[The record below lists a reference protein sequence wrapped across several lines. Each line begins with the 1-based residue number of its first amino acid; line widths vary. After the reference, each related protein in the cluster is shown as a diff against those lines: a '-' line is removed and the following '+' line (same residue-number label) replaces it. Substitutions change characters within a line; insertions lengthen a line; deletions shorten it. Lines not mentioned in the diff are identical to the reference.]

1 MAARDGTLS
10 DGDPSHDHGGFPAVY
25 DGDSPRSWSESL
37 LPRAFFARP
46 ALEVAPALLG
56 CVIEHETPDGL
67 VAAVLTEV
75 EAYEGSADPA
85 SHAHRGRT
93 ARNAVMFGPPGHA
106 YVYFTYGMH
115 FCVNLVCLREGTA
128 SAVLLRAGRLVEG
141 IPLAARRRSASPG
154 RLPGGRTAGRSPR
167 VLREQDLARGPA
179 RLCQALG
186 IDRALDGADVC
197 TLGSPLR
204 LRPAAASGRKEPP
217 LPGVTN
223 GPHIGNDPRSGP
235 GPRSGIEAPAG
246 GDPRIST
253 GPRVGVSSAAQRAW
267 RFWLTGDPT
276 VSPYRAHVPRVRPK
290 VVSATERE
298 DGTMH
303 R

>member
-1 MAARDGTLS
+1 MGAG
-10 DGDPSHDHGGFPAVY
+10 DGDLRGP
-25 DGDSPRSWSESL
+25 L

-46 ALEVAPALLG
+46 ALEVAPVLLG

-67 VAAVLTEV
+67 VAVALTEV

-85 SHAHRGRT
+85 SHAFRGRS

-128 SAVLLRAGRLVEG
+128 SAVLLRAGRVVEG
-141 IPLAARRRSASPG
+141 GMLAMARRAARTGVITASPAAAKE
-154 RLPGGRTAGRSPR
+154 R
-167 VLREQDLARGPA
+167 DLARGPA

-186 IDRALDGADVC
+186 IGRPLDGADVC
-197 TLGSPLR
+197 DAGSPLR
-204 LRPAAASGRKEPP
+204 VRYAPAA
-217 LPGVTN
+217 
-223 GPHIGNDPRSGP
+223 PHVSTGHVSTGHV
-235 GPRSGIEAPAG
+235 
-246 GDPRIST
+246 ST
-253 GPRVGVSSAAQRAW
+253 GPRVGVSSGARRPW
-267 RFWLTGDPT
+267 RFWVTGDPT
-276 VSPYRAHVPRVRPK
+276 VSAYRAHVPRAKREA
-290 VVSATERE
+290 VSHPHPE